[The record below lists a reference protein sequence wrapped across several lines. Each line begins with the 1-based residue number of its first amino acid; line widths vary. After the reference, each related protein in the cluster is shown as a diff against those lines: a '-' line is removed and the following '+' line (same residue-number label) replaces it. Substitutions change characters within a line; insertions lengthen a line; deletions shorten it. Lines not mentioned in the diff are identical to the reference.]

1 MTVAALIVADTKE
14 IIKIFNVDNPI
25 RIDLPG
31 VGQVSP
37 AEIGWEG
44 DGFAIIEVQKAEIPE
59 GKVSDGAVT
68 YEVVGDVVVGSVPV
82 KDAPPPPPAPRDVLG
97 ELDALSS
104 RVAKLE
110 GK

>member
-1 MTVAALIVADTKE
+1 MTVGALIKADTKE
-14 IIKIFNVDNPI
+14 LIKLIPNMEYPQ

-44 DGFAIIEVQKAEIPE
+44 DGFAIIEVVAPVIPE
-59 GKVSDGAVT
+59 GKVADGQ
-68 YEVVGDVVVGSVPV
+68 VVYSVVDDKLVGTVQV
-82 KDAPPPPPAPRDVLG
+82 KDAPIAPDGRNIPA
-97 ELDALSS
+97 ELDALVA
-104 RVAKLE
+104 RVVALE